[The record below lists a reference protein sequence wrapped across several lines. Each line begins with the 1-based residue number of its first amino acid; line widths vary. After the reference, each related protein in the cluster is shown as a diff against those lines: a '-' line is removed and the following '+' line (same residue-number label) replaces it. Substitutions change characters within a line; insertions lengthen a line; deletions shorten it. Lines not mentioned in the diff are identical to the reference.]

1 MARALEAVHGV
12 RSVEVSYPEKA
23 AIVAAD
29 TNVTVSE
36 LCEALTRGG
45 FAGSPS
51 SEPIA

>member
-1 MARALEAVHGV
+1 VARALETVRGV
-12 RSVEVSYPEKA
+12 RSVEVSYPKKA

-36 LCEALTRGG
+36 LCQGLTRGG
-45 FAGSPS
+45 FVGSPS